1 MKFVVT
7 QLLNSVSYGALLFMI
22 ASGFSLIFG
31 LMKMVNMVHVAYFA
45 AGGYIGYWIYNLTGS
60 FLLAVLGSA
69 ASICILGAIVFKF
82 LLYRLQGNPQSQVL
96 LCLGLLFVFDDALLA
111 IFGGYPKIL
120 ETPAFL
126 AGTMTVFGASFPV
139 SRMFILLVGIVVMIG
154 LELLINHTRVG
165 ALVRSGVDDEETT
178 RAMGVNVDLL
188 FILIY
193 LLGAFLAAIGG
204 VLGAGFMGL
213 ESKMCFSYLPL
224 SMAIVIVGGMGN
236 LKGAFYGS
244 MIIAT
249 LSTFGQSLLPALSY
263 FTTYLPVVLILVFK
277 PNGLFS
283 GTPKSRRANKHVQA

>member
-1 MKFVVT
+1 MKFIVT
-7 QLLNSVSYGALLFMI
+7 QLLNSISYGALLFMI

-45 AGGYIGYWIYNLTGS
+45 AGGYIGYWIYNATNS
-60 FLLAVLGSA
+60 FILAVLGSA
-69 ASICILGAIVFKF
+69 LSICILGAIVFKF
-82 LLYRLQGNPQSQVL
+82 FLYKLQGNPQSQVL

-111 IFGGYPKIL
+111 VFGGYPKIM
-120 ETPAFL
+120 ESPPFL
-126 AGTMTVFGASFPV
+126 SGTVSIMGAVFPV
-139 SRMFILLVGIVVMIG
+139 SRLFILVMGIMVMIF
-154 LELLINHTRVG
+154 LELLVNHTRIG

-178 RAMGVNVDLL
+178 RAMGVNVDFL
-188 FILIY
+188 FIAIY

-213 ESKMCFSYLPL
+213 ESKMCFNYLPL

-283 GTPKSRRANKHVQA
+283 GTPKARRRVKNA